1 MTYIPAERDP
11 DGESN
16 ADRNREQPTEAI
28 HTTRSAHTNDRTDT
42 ISASSDPSVTR
53 PMPSVK
59 DGGRRYDL
67 SPDPATAPI
76 ETAPW
81 QDTAPTARQEP
92 TPAPAPRDDVAR
104 TGATSRPGPY
114 AAPGRGPGDGSGGYP
129 AQTAGP
135 GAYPATAQQAA
146 PRVPSRDLTFGIFMG
161 QLLRAVF
168 LLAAAVG
175 VAYYALRTVPGQW
188 ADELALQEGEKALAT
203 LPTSWAPWIDMLP
216 VIVCVFWGVLTLI
229 FALAARRWTPLL
241 VGLVSGLGAVVT
253 VQLLKREF
261 LHKAQLGIQESAMN
275 SLPSGHTAAA
285 AVAAMIAVMVAPA
298 RGRTVVAFLGA
309 LTTTLAGVA
318 TVLNSWHRPMDAVV
332 SILVVACWG
341 ILGALLLRCLIRP
354 ERWRANRALG
364 SLILGIL
371 ALAAAAAGMAAM
383 QTVAIDGLALATGGA
398 AILGVSLVCAHQT
411 ARALRPRHQAG

>member
-1 MTYIPAERDP
+1 
-11 DGESN
+11 
-16 ADRNREQPTEAI
+16 
-28 HTTRSAHTNDRTDT
+28 
-42 ISASSDPSVTR
+42 
-53 PMPSVK
+53 
-59 DGGRRYDL
+59 
-67 SPDPATAPI
+67 
-76 ETAPW
+76 
-81 QDTAPTARQEP
+81 
-92 TPAPAPRDDVAR
+92 
-104 TGATSRPGPY
+104 
-114 AAPGRGPGDGSGGYP
+114 
-129 AQTAGP
+129 
-135 GAYPATAQQAA
+135 
-146 PRVPSRDLTFGIFMG
+146 
-161 QLLRAVF
+161 
-168 LLAAAVG
+168 
-175 VAYYALRTVPGQW
+175 
-188 ADELALQEGEKALAT
+188 
-203 LPTSWAPWIDMLP
+203 MLP

-229 FALAARRWTPLL
+229 FALAARRWRPLL

-354 ERWRANRALG
+354 ERWRASRALG

-411 ARALRPRHQAG
+411 ARALRPRHRAG